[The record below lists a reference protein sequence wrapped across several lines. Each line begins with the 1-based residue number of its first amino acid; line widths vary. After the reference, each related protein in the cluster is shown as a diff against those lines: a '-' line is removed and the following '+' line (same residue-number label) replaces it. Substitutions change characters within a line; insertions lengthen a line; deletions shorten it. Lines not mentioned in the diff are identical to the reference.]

1 MNTYF
6 CIGSERITS
15 VALDSFF
22 NSTAKIRQLLNG
34 TCDELFGATFKE
46 GIDIA
51 KLTKVLPILKP
62 EPAKSLLTVA
72 YKLEEDDID
81 DERLKIMQDT
91 LLFGNA
97 QGGGGVAP
105 KNRGN
110 QNAAKDDE
118 QKVEDKEAR
127 IEKKA
132 TDISDNET

>member
-1 MNTYF
+1 M
-6 CIGSERITS
+6 
-15 VALDSFF
+15 
-22 NSTAKIRQLLNG
+22 
-34 TCDELFGATFKE
+34 
-46 GIDIA
+46 
-51 KLTKVLPILKP
+51 PILKP

-81 DERLKIMQDT
+81 DERLQIMQDT

-132 TDISDNET
+132 INNGDNET